1 MKFKEKNSP
10 FTTPEAA
17 ERKLLELA
25 KAIEADHEGRVPVGE
40 IDTQFRNA
48 GGISAE
54 YRAAVAAAVGHGWL
68 ILHPSGDYLT
78 FTQAG
83 AKLFA

>member
-1 MKFKEKNSP
+1 MKFKEGRP

-25 KAIEADHEGRVPVGE
+25 NAIEADHAGRLPTGV
-40 IDTQFRNA
+40 INLQFMA
-48 GGISAE
+48 GGGSADE
-54 YRAAVAAAVGHGWL
+54 YRAAVTAAVGHGWL
-68 ILHPSGDYLT
+68 TLHPSGGYLT

-83 AKLFA
+83 ANLFA